1 MNNNFELREWRLTDV
16 KSLAENANDI
26 ELWNNLRD
34 FIPNPYSE
42 KDAEE
47 FIKTVSSQENPKTI
61 LAICVDGKA
70 VGCIGIIL
78 QNDVE
83 RISAE
88 LGYWLGK
95 KYWGKGI
102 MTEAIKQ
109 MTKYAFTNFPI
120 HKIYA
125 TPFDFNIGSQRVLQ
139 KAGFEREAIL
149 KQAAIKNGKIIDLH
163 YYGLIKCVK

>member
-1 MNNNFELREWRLTDV
+1 MR
-16 KSLAENANDI
+16 
-26 ELWNNLRD
+26 
-34 FIPNPYSE
+34 
-42 KDAEE
+42 
-47 FIKTVSSQENPKTI
+47 
-61 LAICVDGKA
+61 
-70 VGCIGIIL
+70 IGIIL

-109 MTKYAFTNFPI
+109 MTKYTFENFGYL

-125 TPFDFNIGSQRVLQ
+125 TPFGFNIGSQRVLQ
-139 KAGFEREAIL
+139 KAGFER
-149 KQAAIKNGKIIDLH
+149 
-163 YYGLIKCVK
+163 